1 MTSTAK
7 PKGTPKRKRAPRRS
21 TYHHGDLREAF
32 MTAALAAIAR
42 NGVAS
47 VSLRELAREL
57 GVSHSAPAH
66 HFPDRIALF
75 TALAAAG
82 FDGLHA
88 RMSQAIAAAE
98 NTPAAR
104 LSAAGQGYV
113 LFAAENAACFEV
125 MFHPKLLRNDD
136 PVLATARDNASR
148 VLQEAI
154 SAVQGTG
161 KKKGRNQTQAF
172 DVLTLHAWS
181 VAHGLASLWL
191 AGNITRKMWADSIE
205 ELSKRM
211 FGGEGW

>member
-1 MTSTAK
+1 MSTAK
-7 PKGTPKRKRAPRRS
+7 LNSKKPKRKRAPRRT

-32 MTAALAAIAR
+32 MAAALAAIAR
-42 NGVAS
+42 DGVAS

-88 RMSQAIAAAE
+88 RMSQAIAAA

-113 LFAAENAACFEV
+113 MFAAENAACFEV

-136 PVLATARDNASR
+136 PALATARDNASR

-154 SAVQGTG
+154 SALHGDKRDKR
-161 KKKGRNQTQAF
+161 KKSAQAF

-191 AGNITRKMWADSIE
+191 AGNITQEMWADGID

-211 FGGEGW
+211 FRGEGW

>member
-1 MTSTAK
+1 MSKGMTSTAK
-7 PKGTPKRKRAPRRS
+7 PKRKRAPRRS
-21 TYHHGDLREAF
+21 TYHHGDLREAI
-32 MTAALAAIAR
+32 MAAALAAIAR

-88 RMSQAIAAAE
+88 RMSQAISAAA

-136 PVLATARDNASR
+136 PELATARDNASR

-154 SAVQGTG
+154 SAVQHTG
-161 KKKGRNQTQAF
+161 KKKGKHTRAF

-191 AGNITRKMWADSIE
+191 AGNITQEMWSDSIE

>member
-1 MTSTAK
+1 MSKSMTSTAK
-7 PKGTPKRKRAPRRS
+7 PKRKRAPRRS
-21 TYHHGDLREAF
+21 TYHHGDLREAI

-42 NGVAS
+42 DGVAS

-82 FDGLHA
+82 FDGLRA
-88 RMSQAIAAAE
+88 RMSQAISAAA

-136 PVLATARDNASR
+136 PALATARDNTSR
-148 VLQEAI
+148 VLQDAI
-154 SAVQGTG
+154 SAVHVND
-161 KKKGRNQTQAF
+161 KKKRKNSAQVY

-191 AGNITRKMWADSIE
+191 AGNITQEMWSDGIE

>member
-7 PKGTPKRKRAPRRS
+7 PKRKRAPRRS
-21 TYHHGDLREAF
+21 TYHHGDLREAV

-42 NGVAS
+42 DGVAS

-82 FDGLHA
+82 FDGLYA
-88 RMSQAIAAAE
+88 RMSQAVGAAA

-136 PVLATARDNASR
+136 PALVTARNNASS

-154 SAVQGTG
+154 SAVQSTG
-161 KKKGRNQTQAF
+161 KRKGKQQTLAF

-191 AGNITRKMWADSIE
+191 AGNITPEMWGDTIE
-205 ELSKRM
+205 ELSSRM
-211 FGGEGW
+211 FDGEGW

>member
-1 MTSTAK
+1 MSKSTTSTAK
-7 PKGTPKRKRAPRRS
+7 PKRKRAPRRS
-21 TYHHGDLREAF
+21 TYHHGDLREAI

-42 NGVAS
+42 DGVAS

-82 FDGLHA
+82 FDGLRA
-88 RMSQAIAAAE
+88 RMSQAISAAE

-113 LFAAENAACFEV
+113 LFAAENAARFEV

-136 PVLATARDNASR
+136 PALATARDNASR

-154 SAVQGTG
+154 SAVRSDD
-161 KKKGRNQTQAF
+161 KKKRKHSAQAY

-191 AGNITRKMWADSIE
+191 AGNITQEMWSDSIE